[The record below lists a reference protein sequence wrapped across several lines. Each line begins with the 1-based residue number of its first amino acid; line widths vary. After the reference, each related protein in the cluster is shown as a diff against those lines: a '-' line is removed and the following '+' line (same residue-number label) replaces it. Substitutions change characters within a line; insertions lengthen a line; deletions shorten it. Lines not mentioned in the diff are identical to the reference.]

1 MRASSFFLSIAIL
14 VAVSATGVCQPI
26 SGLTWTGA
34 SAAVIGC
41 PCAGFTCTP
50 FTTTATAG
58 ESISISVRGD
68 LVGTYFLA
76 VSSPVL
82 CGSPAGTVCT
92 PFLAINNSLIL
103 SSPICG
109 PPLFLSGALATPT
122 PACGA
127 LLGSDT
133 ISATFPN
140 AGAFPVGSVL
150 TIQALVIFAT
160 AAVNPEFTCAITVT
174 AI

>member
-1 MRASSFFLSIAIL
+1 VHRSSILASIA
-14 VAVSATGVCQPI
+14 VMVMVSATGVGQLI

-41 PCAGFTCTP
+41 PCASFTCTP

-58 ESISISVRGD
+58 ESITVNVRGD
-68 LVGTYFLA
+68 LGGSYLLA

-82 CGSPAGTVCT
+82 CGSAAGTVCT
-92 PFLAINNSLIL
+92 PFLNINNSLIL
-103 SSPICG
+103 SGPICLR
-109 PPLFLSGALATPT
+109 PLNGILATPT
-122 PACGA
+122 PQCGA

-133 ISATFPN
+133 IFATFPN
-140 AGAFPVGSVL
+140 AGVFPVGSVL
-150 TIQALVIFAT
+150 TIQALVVFTT

>member
-1 MRASSFFLSIAIL
+1 M
-14 VAVSATGVCQPI
+14 VTVSASGICQLI

-34 SAAVIGC
+34 SGAAIGC
-41 PCAGFTCTP
+41 PCSSFTCTP

-58 ESISISVRGD
+58 ETISVSVRGD
-68 LVGTYFLA
+68 LGGTYFLA

-82 CGSPAGTVCT
+82 CGSAAGTVCT
-92 PFLAINNSLIL
+92 PFPSINNFLIL
-103 SSPICG
+103 TLPVCG
-109 PPLFLSGALATPT
+109 PPLFVSGALSTST
-122 PACGA
+122 LACGA
-127 LLGSDT
+127 ILGSDT
-133 ISATFPN
+133 LVATFPN
-140 AGAFPVGSVL
+140 AGVFPVGSVL